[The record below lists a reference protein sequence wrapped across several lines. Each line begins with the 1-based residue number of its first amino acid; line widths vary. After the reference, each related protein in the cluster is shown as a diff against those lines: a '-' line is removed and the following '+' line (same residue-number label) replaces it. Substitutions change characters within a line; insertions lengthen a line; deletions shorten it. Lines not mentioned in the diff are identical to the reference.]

1 LPFWIKTTV
10 KRKVF
15 NCRCQSSGKTDSG
28 KLPEDVQVEDVERDP
43 TKSFFNLFWKGIEQG
58 LKKL

>member
-1 LPFWIKTTV
+1 V

-43 TKSFFNLFWKGIEQG
+43 TNPSSTFSGKELNRA
-58 LKKL
+58 